1 MTFLKT
7 VVECGW
13 IYIQSLTYKNL
24 TNKFPGDRK
33 ACPPSTLPAL
43 GPLHFSSA
51 RPPPTPVLSMPG
63 HFSTAMETA
72 REELGSSG
80 KTVVSKVREDAKRN
94 GPDGARPQRQ
104 LLGRARCM
112 PPLFSL
118 MCWECLSSIYFYSLG
133 LYFFKIW
140 DVCERNEESSLFSF
154 VCLCELGQATM
165 TTHTNTALEY
175 CLVFY
180 ISLLAKGFPI
190 GICSSQLLCKW

>member
-80 KTVVSKVREDAKRN
+80 KTVVSKVREDAKRD

-133 LYFFKIW
+133 LYFFIFLRYGMSVRETKKAAFFHLC
-140 DVCERNEESSLFSF
+140 VCVNWVKLQWPHIPTQPWSI
-154 VCLCELGQATM
+154 A
-165 TTHTNTALEY
+165 
-175 CLVFY
+175 
-180 ISLLAKGFPI
+180 
-190 GICSSQLLCKW
+190 